1 MTNKVK
7 SNKALKSL
15 TNFFSQEGKILSESE
30 YNLLG
35 ARQPILGAT
44 LNNIFGGYRGAISAL
59 KSSPRFGSIVKSLDK
74 PEVKSTAK
82 VVETKAPVEPIP
94 AKKPVAAKPAKVE
107 VEKKN
112 G

>member
-15 TNFFSQEGKILSESE
+15 TTFFTQEGKVLSENE

-35 ARQPILGAT
+35 SKQPILGST
-44 LNNIFGGYRGAISAL
+44 LNNIFGGYRGAIIAL
-59 KSSPRFGSIVKSLDK
+59 KSSPRFGLIVKSLDT